1 MPYNILIVDDSQT
14 MRKVIRKAITI
25 SGFDL
30 GNCLEAG
37 NGKEA
42 LEILDLHQVDLIL
55 ADLNMPV
62 MGGLEMIQELRK
74 NKNYDQIP
82 IVLVTTEGSE
92 KRLEELQKIGVNG
105 YIQKPF
111 YPEMIRNILSQIVRD
126 KNVRRDSISNN
137 S

>member
-1 MPYNILIVDDSQT
+1 MSYNILIVDDSQT

-30 GNCLEAG
+30 GDCFEAG

-42 LEILDLHQVDLIL
+42 MDILDLRRVDLIL

-62 MGGLEMIQELRK
+62 MNGLEMIQELRK
-74 NKNYDQIP
+74 NKNYSRIP
-82 IVLVTTEGSE
+82 VVLITTEGSK
-92 KRLEELQKIGVNG
+92 KRLEELQKIGVDG

-111 YPEMIRNILSQIVRD
+111 YPEMIRNILFQIMRD
-126 KNVRRDSISNN
+126 KNVKRVSI
-137 S
+137 